1 LIKQPENSGWIEV
14 ICGCMFSGKSEEL
27 IRRLKR
33 AIIARQKVAVFK
45 PIIDQRFHEKF
56 IITHS
61 ELKIAS
67 QDVTDEIELFERSRK
82 AEVVGI
88 DEAQFFGR
96 ELVDICQKLAKE
108 GKRVIVAGLDMD
120 FRGNPFEPIARL
132 LALAEYV
139 TKMQAICVVC
149 GNSANYTQRKVERDD
164 LIVIGASDIYEA
176 RCRHCFRP
184 PSEQQQ

>member
-1 LIKQPENSGWIEV
+1 MIKQPEISGWIEV

-45 PIIDQRFHEKF
+45 PIVDQRFHKKF

-67 QDVTDEIELFERSRK
+67 QDVTDEIELFKKSRQ
-82 AEVVGI
+82 AAVVGI

-96 ELVDICQKLAKE
+96 DLVDICQKLANE

-120 FRGNPFEPIARL
+120 FRGNPFEGIARL
-132 LALAEYV
+132 MAIAEYV

-149 GNSANYTQRKVERDD
+149 GNSANYTQRKIEKDD
-164 LIVIGASDIYEA
+164 RIVIGASEIYEA
-176 RCRHCFRP
+176 RCRHCYRP
-184 PSEQQQ
+184 PSEKQ